1 MGGQNLEKLFSKI
14 AHVDGSANVPPAL
27 CLRSVY
33 LPAYV
38 AVYAKAT
45 GSPKPSRIDTCL
57 LLAQMG

>member
-1 MGGQNLEKLFSKI
+1 MPGQNLKKLFSKI
-14 AHVDGSANVPPAL
+14 ASVDGYDNVPPAF

-33 LPAYV
+33 LPAYL

-57 LLAQMG
+57 LLAQVG